1 MKQIEKKLYD
11 ELLANTGN
19 VSQGGEPA
27 LDYYKKIASVYAR
40 VENSV
45 AVLSDLKSDMSYII
59 MGGVAERLGLGKK
72 GETLAIPSIWERDIF
87 NHIHPADMGEKYAQ
101 EYYFLQYVKR
111 QKPKNRENYCL
122 KMRLR
127 MKDVSGQ
134 FVVILHRVF
143 YFTDSREGKLR
154 FVMCL
159 YDFAESGSAAK
170 AVVVNTLTGQR
181 VELKPATAGELLTER
196 EVEILRLV
204 RKGATSQE
212 IAERLSI
219 SKNTVSRHR
228 QNILLKLQVPNSLK
242 ACDIAADLGL
252 LD

>member
-11 ELLANTGN
+11 ELLANTGD

-111 QKPKNRENYCL
+111 QKPKKQGKLLPENA
-122 KMRLR
+122 
-127 MKDVSGQ
+127 
-134 FVVILHRVF
+134 
-143 YFTDSREGKLR
+143 FTDEG
-154 FVMCL
+154 C
-159 YDFAESGSAAK
+159 
-170 AVVVNTLTGQR
+170 QR
-181 VELKPATAGELLTER
+181 TVCR
-196 EVEILRLV
+196 N
-204 RKGATSQE
+204 
-212 IAERLSI
+212 IASCVLF
-219 SKNTVSRHR
+219 H
-228 QNILLKLQVPNSLK
+228 
-242 ACDIAADLGL
+242 
-252 LD
+252 